1 MKLPKLSGYAIRCWG
16 YRGSIISHPKL
27 ANPTS
32 SCIHP
37 STHNQETFGN
47 HLPQPSKSIRYTSYG
62 NTPELPPQYW
72 VASRL
77 SHQQLH
83 KRDFRCRRTKLRY
96 SRTATIKLWRQ
107 HLGAQL
113 PGTLPQPLKTGGT
126 KNNVLV
132 TKPSERF
139 QDTRVI
145 LNFFSEIWGEKSQNF
160 YVRRPHQS
168 DEGTEELKES
178 YSPIYIILRLKTFL
192 F

>member
-1 MKLPKLSGYAIRCWG
+1 MDMKKYLVKITQSQTKYLWEEILELHEFPPMKLPKHSSYAIGCWR

-83 KRDFRCRRTKLRY
+83 KGDFRCRRTQVFPNCNDKIVMTTPR
-96 SRTATIKLWRQ
+96 SSTPRDTATTPKCQEAPR
-107 HLGAQL
+107 
-113 PGTLPQPLKTGGT
+113 TM
-126 KNNVLV
+126 
-132 TKPSERF
+132 
-139 QDTRVI
+139 
-145 LNFFSEIWGEKSQNF
+145 FSS
-160 YVRRPHQS
+160 
-168 DEGTEELKES
+168 
-178 YSPIYIILRLKTFL
+178 
-192 F
+192 

>member
-1 MKLPKLSGYAIRCWG
+1 MEEELELLEFPPMKLPNLSGYAIRCWG

-83 KRDFRCRRTKLRY
+83 KRDFDVGETQVFQNCNDKIVTTTPRSSTPWDTSTTPKCQEAPRTM
-96 SRTATIKLWRQ
+96 
-107 HLGAQL
+107 
-113 PGTLPQPLKTGGT
+113 
-126 KNNVLV
+126 
-132 TKPSERF
+132 
-139 QDTRVI
+139 
-145 LNFFSEIWGEKSQNF
+145 FSSQNH
-160 YVRRPHQS
+160 RNDSKIPA
-168 DEGTEELKES
+168 
-178 YSPIYIILRLKTFL
+178 
-192 F
+192 

>member
-1 MKLPKLSGYAIRCWG
+1 MNKTTRYGQEQILGKDYPITNQISAEEILELHESPPMKLPKLSGYAIRCWG

-77 SHQQLH
+77 SHQQMH
-83 KRDFRCRRTKLRY
+83 KRDFRYRRN
-96 SRTATIKLWRQ
+96 SGI
-107 HLGAQL
+107 
-113 PGTLPQPLKTGGT
+113 P
-126 KNNVLV
+126 
-132 TKPSERF
+132 
-139 QDTRVI
+139 
-145 LNFFSEIWGEKSQNF
+145 
-160 YVRRPHQS
+160 
-168 DEGTEELKES
+168 ELQ
-178 YSPIYIILRLKTFL
+178 R
-192 F
+192 